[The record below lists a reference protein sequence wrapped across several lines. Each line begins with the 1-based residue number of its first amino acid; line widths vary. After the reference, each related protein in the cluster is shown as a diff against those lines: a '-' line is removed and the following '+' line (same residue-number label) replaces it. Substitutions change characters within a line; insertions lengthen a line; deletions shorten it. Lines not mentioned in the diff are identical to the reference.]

1 MLAEIVSVRLEL
13 PSSVGVLTKRNKI
26 TKLLVGEDSNQKKKD
41 LFMRHLIIFLCLA
54 YSCTNPSQETS
65 LISHPPQEIL
75 DSIRAKS
82 KVACILLHHQV
93 QKKSL
98 VSKMVY
104 TRKGIDS
111 LFNYVEQV
119 STDTTCLQGG
129 LFNHFGQIDLFTDS
143 SRNEKVAEMHFVL
156 EGNCADFYL
165 KTENYLKRYKMAP
178 EGNAFLSKLFIDN
191 KNSLR

>member
-1 MLAEIVSVRLEL
+1 
-13 PSSVGVLTKRNKI
+13 
-26 TKLLVGEDSNQKKKD
+26 
-41 LFMRHLIIFLCLA
+41 MRHLIIFLCLLH
-54 YSCTNPSQETS
+54 SCTNPSQEAS
-65 LISHPPQEIL
+65 LISHPEQEML

-104 TRKGIDS
+104 TQKGIDS

-119 STDTTCLQGG
+119 STDATCLQGG
-129 LFNHFGQIDLFTDS
+129 LFNHFGQIVLYADS
-143 SRNEKVAEMHFVL
+143 SRNDKVGEMYFVL
-156 EGNCADFYL
+156 EGKCADFYL
-165 KTENYLKRYKMAP
+165 KTENYLKRYKMTA
-178 EGNAFLSKLFIDN
+178 EGNAFLSKLFNAN